1 MSSIVKVP
9 TCPHTLVSRYADIL
23 DPKDRVYLRIVYFH
37 KAGKGGRQGRKGRG
51 GEGCKIARVKM
62 IPYQKT
68 DGLLLK
74 RN

>member
-37 KAGKGGRQGRKGRG
+37 KAGKGGGREERG
-51 GEGCKIARVKM
+51 GGEKDEK
-62 IPYQKT
+62 
-68 DGLLLK
+68 
-74 RN
+74 